1 MTDVS
6 YSVLELGLG
15 LVSVPGTAN
24 LQETRAGEAY
34 PGQG

>member
-6 YSVLELGLG
+6 YSVT
-15 LVSVPGTAN
+15 SVRIKVRFGFSIAN

-34 PGQG
+34 PGRG